1 MTFIFES
8 NIVLPNYIVHQEW
21 VSVFS
26 RFLLKNTLFLEEQLS
41 ERLPKRLAPYFKGI
55 S

>member
-21 VSVFS
+21 VSVFPQI
-26 RFLLKNTLFLEEQLS
+26 LLKNTLFLEEQLD
-41 ERLPKRLAPYFKGI
+41 KPYG
-55 S
+55 